1 MSNRSIKADGKR
13 AGGSPAATRERI
25 LGSAEQVFAERGYEG
40 ASVRRI
46 ALGADVPIALVNYHF
61 GNKEGLYRSI
71 FELRTP
77 TIVDQRIAGLELA
90 ATETDLDRRLELTIK
105 ALIIPMLRLRGT
117 ERHSWFVRILSRE
130 VTDPN
135 ANTRGIV
142 AQFFDPVAKRFL
154 DELKACLPHA
164 AETDLHWGYHAMLG
178 VMVYIVGDTGRIVR
192 LSDGAC
198 DPDNH
203 EDAAAHV
210 VSLLLA
216 ALKHGGLDTRPPQ
229 GQALSS

>member
-1 MSNRSIKADGKR
+1 MSKRSEKAEAR
-13 AGGSPAATRERI
+13 RGGSKAGARERI
-25 LGSAEQVFAERGYEG
+25 LGSAEQLFAELGYEG

-61 GNKEGLYRSI
+61 GNKEGLYRAI

-90 ATETDLDRRLELTIK
+90 ATESDLDRRLELTVK
-105 ALIIPMLRLRGT
+105 ALIIPMFRLRGT
-117 ERHSWFVRILSRE
+117 ERHSWFVRILARE

-135 ANTRGIV
+135 ANARGIV
-142 AQFFDPVAKRFL
+142 AEFFDPVAKRFL
-154 DELKACLPHA
+154 EELRACLPHA

-178 VMVYIVGDTGRIVR
+178 VMVFIVGDTGRIAR
-192 LSDGAC
+192 LSGGAC

-210 VSLLLA
+210 VSLLVA
-216 ALKHGGLDTRPPQ
+216 ALKHGGLATRSPEARSAP
-229 GQALSS
+229 S

>member
-1 MSNRSIKADGKR
+1 MSKKPERADRRRS
-13 AGGSPAATRERI
+13 GSSTAVTRERI
-25 LGSAEQVFAERGYEG
+25 LGSAEQLFAERGYEG

-46 ALGADVPIALVNYHF
+46 ALGAGVPIALVNYHF
-61 GNKEGLYRSI
+61 GSKEGLYRAI

-77 TIVDQRIAGLELA
+77 TIVDQRVAGLELA
-90 ATETDLDRRLELTIK
+90 ATETDLDRRLELAIK

-117 ERHSWFVRILSRE
+117 ERHSWFVRLLARE
-130 VTDPN
+130 ITDPN
-135 ANTRGIV
+135 ANTRGII

-154 DELKACLPHA
+154 EELEACLPHA
-164 AETDLHWGYHAMLG
+164 AKTDLHWGYHAMLG
-178 VMVYIVGDTGRIVR
+178 VMVFIVGDTGRIAR

-216 ALKHGGLDTRPPQ
+216 ALKHGGLETRSPK
-229 GQALSS
+229 G